1 MVFLRAI
8 RAIACGAKLIPAYFN
23 YDSVLAKRVPAFYGP
38 HCLPTY
44 LYRVWSLSNVGLI
57 LCRDYSM
64 LAVSIS
70 GFLANAVGV
79 SASIG
84 FHGGLTKLAS
94 IPHMLALGSAAA
106 ATCAALTSTSLFS
119 SPLAWVSYV
128 SALLY
133 YFPVVL
139 GDIRELYQVFVLKR
153 YFVLMPD
160 GVVHPLD
167 PWWGPDKSVT
177 LDMTVM
183 YTFARKADAGD

>member
-1 MVFLRAI
+1 MVFLRAF
-8 RAIACGAKLIPAYFN
+8 RAVACGAKLIPAYFD

-44 LYRVWSLSNVGLI
+44 LYRLWSMSNIGLL
-57 LCRDYSM
+57 LCRDYKM
-64 LAVSIS
+64 LAVSIG
-70 GFLANAVGV
+70 GFIANAVGV

-94 IPHMLALGSAAA
+94 IPHMLALGGAAA
-106 ATCAALTSTSLFS
+106 ATCAALASSSLSST
-119 SPLAWVSYV
+119 PLAWVSYV
-128 SALLY
+128 SALCY
-133 YFPVVL
+133 YIPVVL
-139 GDIRELYQVFVLKR
+139 GDFRELHQVFIQKR

-167 PWWGPDKSVT
+167 SSWGPDTSIK

-183 YTFARKADAGD
+183 YTFARKADHSE